1 MARNSLLSDLE
12 RASDLLSQADES
24 RLDFAPDGNVSA
36 DIRELTGVTESPVD
50 SHRANLRARIAAVV
64 KAGDRLQEREPSEY
78 VSRLIVACM
87 RIGPPTDDRLLD
99 KVL

>member
-36 DIRELTGVTESPVD
+36 DIES
-50 SHRANLRARIAAVV
+50 
-64 KAGDRLQEREPSEY
+64 
-78 VSRLIVACM
+78 
-87 RIGPPTDDRLLD
+87 
-99 KVL
+99 